1 MRRTGPLLALC
12 TLAAL
17 GAAPLAAQSGYF
29 GQNHVQF
36 RTFDWQV
43 LRTEHFD
50 VQLSDAHGAHISD
63 RSARIWIGDDDSGS

>member
-50 VQLSDAHGAHISD
+50 IHYYPELRDAAVYTGQMAVPAH
-63 RSARIWIGDDDSGS
+63 RGE